1 MKLIKKVYLIVL
13 SSFVTFSCAKEEDE
27 VVPPPVVP
35 VVQEIPETPS
45 TVASLTGVWEF
56 TKRIVLVNGV
66 ETVIDYPHSFGCQK
80 DFVIFTPSKTL
91 ISTDYKDNMQGS
103 KCFERTLNY
112 NYVLSGET
120 LTLTLI
126 GPVADVFIFK
136 IVNKSKDEIKF
147 SGDGRIDILRKI

>member
-1 MKLIKKVYLIVL
+1 MKLIKTVYLVVL
-13 SSFVTFSCAKEEDE
+13 SSFVAFSCAKEEDE

-35 VVQEIPETPS
+35 VVQEVPETPS

-66 ETVIDYPHSFGCQK
+66 ETVKDYPHSFGCQK
-80 DFVIFTPSKTL
+80 NFVIFTPSKTL
-91 ISTDYKDNMQGS
+91 ISTEYKDNMQGS
-103 KCFERTLNY
+103 KCFETVYNY

-126 GPVADVFIFK
+126 GPVPTVYIFK
-136 IVNKSKDEIKF
+136 IVNKSKDEIKY
-147 SGDGRIDILRKI
+147 SGDGRIDILKKL